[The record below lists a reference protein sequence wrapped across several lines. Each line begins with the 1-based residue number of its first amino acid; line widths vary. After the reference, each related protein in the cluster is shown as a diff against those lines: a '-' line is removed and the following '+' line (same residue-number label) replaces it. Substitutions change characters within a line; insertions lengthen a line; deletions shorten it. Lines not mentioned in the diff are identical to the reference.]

1 MSHVSFYRKWRPQTF
16 EDVFGQERVTRT
28 LQNAIASNRIVHAYL
43 FCGYRGTGKTTTAR
57 LLAKALNCERGPTPT
72 PCNVCVNCRAISDG
86 TSLDVIEIDAASNR
100 GIDEIRDLR
109 EKITRVPVGSRYNVY
124 IIDEAHMLTTEAA
137 NALLKTLEEPPA
149 HAVLVLVTTEPHRLP
164 PTITSRTQRFDFK
177 RIPQATIV
185 DRLRTIAASE
195 GFTVEEDA
203 LHLIAR
209 SADGAL
215 RDAESLL
222 DQLGAFCQ
230 GAVTTADVLAVLGV
244 IEEEVTQQLTDA
256 IIAGDGARCLVMAGR
271 VIDEGRDVRQILRS
285 LIEQFRDLLV
295 VAVVED
301 PRGVVE
307 TSDARLASLRAQS
320 ARLSPAAIIQKI
332 RLLAAAEAEARLTT
346 QPRIA
351 LEMALLRVSRPEM
364 DPTLDGLTARVEA
377 LERRG
382 DRPADDGAALPPL
395 AETPAADAT
404 SHDDAGQGRRGG
416 ASRSATPRT
425 AGASRRAASRGDAG
439 DGSVAKV
446 EEPRAGAPAGSPPEP
461 AGARDAA
468 APERPSA
475 WAPPGPEGRADA
487 GDTASEGGVSIELLR
502 ARWGHVMEEVK
513 QRTRT
518 VHAFLLESTPR
529 ELSGTELVLGVRHRF
544 HMESLQDLKTR
555 RIVEDAL
562 ARVLGAPMRV
572 RFTLDDTPAPP
583 LAEAPPEEPG
593 AAGDVLVSEAVRRF
607 GNPVQEVRRSE

>member
-72 PCNVCVNCRAISDG
+72 PCNVCANCRAISEG
-86 TSLDVIEIDAASNR
+86 ASLDVIEIDAASNR

-109 EKITRVPVGSRYNVY
+109 EKISRVPVGSRYNVY

-185 DRLRTIAASE
+185 DRLRAIATSE

-222 DQLGAFCQ
+222 DQLSAFCQ
-230 GAVTTADVLAVLGV
+230 GTVTTADVLAVLGV
-244 IEEEVTQQLTDA
+244 IEEEVTQELADA
-256 IIAGDGARCLVMAGR
+256 IIGGDGARCLVIAAR

-295 VAVVED
+295 VAVVDE

-320 ARLSPAAIIQKI
+320 ARLAPAAIIQKI
-332 RLLAAAEAEARLTT
+332 RMLAAAEAEARLTT

-377 LERRG
+377 LERRR
-382 DRPADDGAALPPL
+382 DRPAGDGAAAPPRS
-395 AETPAADAT
+395 EGPATGAP
-404 SHDDAGQGRRGG
+404 SSGDDAGQGRRGG
-416 ASRSATPRT
+416 ASRSAAPRT
-425 AGASRRAASRGDAG
+425 AGAPRRDPSRSDAG
-439 DGSVAKV
+439 ADSTGAV
-446 EEPRAGAPAGSPPEP
+446 EESQASASAGSRSDP
-461 AGARDAA
+461 AGARGAA
-468 APERPSA
+468 APE
-475 WAPPGPEGRADA
+475 PPGAGASPGQVAARDA
-487 GDTASEGGVSIELLR
+487 ASEGGVSFELLR

-529 ELSGTELVLGVRHRF
+529 ELSGTELVLAVRHRF

-562 ARVLGAPMRV
+562 ARVFGAPMRV
-572 RFTLDDTPAPP
+572 RFTLDDTPPP
-583 LAEAPPEEPG
+583 AQEVPPEAPG
-593 AAGDVLVSEAVRRF
+593 AADDVLVSEAVRRF
-607 GNPVQEVRRSE
+607 GNPVQEVRRPE